1 MKRTLI
7 LICVAALALP
17 LFASDGP
24 MKPGKWQI
32 TVETEMA
39 GAPVKLPPV
48 TMTEC
53 VTPEQAAAPEPPKA
67 GVGSDCTVSDYKADG
82 NVITWSVSCP
92 KENMTGTGKITFSS
106 DSYDGVTKMKMGD
119 TEVTQKLS
127 GKYLGPCDK

>member
-1 MKRTLI
+1 MKRFLL

-17 LFASDGP
+17 LFAADSP

-32 TVETEMA
+32 TVQTEMS
-39 GAPVKLPPV
+39 GMPVQLPPV

-53 VTPEQAAAPEPPKA
+53 VTPEQAAAPQPPA
-67 GVGSDCTVSDYKADG
+67 TDAGSDCAVSDYKVNG
-82 NVITWSVSCP
+82 NVVTWSVACP
-92 KENMTGTGKITFSS
+92 KENVTGTGRITFSS